1 MSQAVAD
8 AYYVLSD
15 KTRRR
20 EYDALY
26 STRSQNEKTD
36 APDSSSNFFANFAN
50 MFAGAAGAGAG
61 AGAPPAGAQ
70 QPDAEAT
77 FADVFD
83 DVRLS
88 SLMTIFVLSS

>member
-1 MSQAVAD
+1 
-8 AYYVLSD
+8 
-15 KTRRR
+15 
-20 EYDALY
+20 
-26 STRSQNEKTD
+26 
-36 APDSSSNFFANFAN
+36 